1 MRAVLSLIVAIVTT
15 VVGESLLWGA
25 GTALTRGALEAGGL
39 DQRAALSASIAVVGI
54 VLVALAM
61 LTAGWSSL
69 GVIVVGAIHLVAG
82 AAALL
87 VSPAIYY
94 AVLRPLHQANQS
106 VATGVDYAAATGMLL
121 LTGVVMFVGGIAL
134 AARKARSGV
143 AGRVV
148 SVILAFVLGVG
159 LLPVLAIGGSRV
171 VQAVLLRLS
180 AVVELFGAL
189 LVLAAAVLLVI
200 VVATV
205 RWSSLG
211 ALVLGIVLAAA
222 GFGALFVP
230 PALAPVSALDA
241 QVGRGAGYLVGT
253 GQLALLGMLLLAT
266 AIAGLV
272 RGAQRRRLEP
282 EPEVEESIGYQRETP
297 LRTMDEI
304 FPRTTSVYDPPA
316 PPPSDRV

>member
-15 VVGESLLWGA
+15 VVGEALLWGG
-25 GTALTRGALEAGGL
+25 GTALTRGALEAARFDG
-39 DQRAALSASIAVVGI
+39 RTALPAVIALVGI
-54 VLVALAM
+54 LLVAVAM

-69 GVIVVGAIHLVAG
+69 GVIVVGAIHLIAG

-94 AVLRPLHQANQS
+94 AVLRPLHQADQG

-121 LTGVVMFVGGIAL
+121 MTGVVLFVGGIAV
-134 AARKARSGV
+134 AARRARSGA

-148 SVILAFVLGVG
+148 SLILAFVLGVG

-189 LVLAAAVLLVI
+189 LVLAAAVLLVV

-211 ALVLGIVLAAA
+211 ALVLGALLALA
-222 GFGALFVP
+222 GFAALFVP
-230 PALAPVSALDA
+230 RAVAPVSALDP
-241 QVGRGAGYLVGT
+241 QLGRGAGYLVGT
-253 GQLALLGMLLLAT
+253 GQ
-266 AIAGLV
+266 
-272 RGAQRRRLEP
+272 
-282 EPEVEESIGYQRETP
+282 
-297 LRTMDEI
+297 
-304 FPRTTSVYDPPA
+304 
-316 PPPSDRV
+316 